1 MTRDGFNEIPTDE
14 YKALYG
20 VYLACLDARLRG
32 EKLPKRVSDAMP
44 DVSKRTLRRA
54 PTSTGVQ
61 EIAKEA

>member
-32 EKLPKRVSDAMP
+32 EKLPKRVRDAMP
-44 DVSKRTLRRA
+44 DAKRAYAAQGADEYGT
-54 PTSTGVQ
+54 P
-61 EIAKEA
+61 EIAKR

>member
-20 VYLACLDARLRG
+20 VYLACLDARSRG

-44 DVSKRTLRRA
+44 DVKQA
-54 PTSTGVQ
+54 YAAQGADQYGMQV
-61 EIAKEA
+61 IAKR